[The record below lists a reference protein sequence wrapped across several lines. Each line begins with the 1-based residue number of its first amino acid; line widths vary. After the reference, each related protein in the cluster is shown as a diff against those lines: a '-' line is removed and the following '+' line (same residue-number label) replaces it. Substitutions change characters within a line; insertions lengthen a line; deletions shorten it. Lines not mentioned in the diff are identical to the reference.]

1 MLSPRSPSDWGQ
13 LSSEKE
19 DEASQKMAVKAWKAE
34 KSRMPSRIS
43 KQKAKVVA
51 YHEGGVVAT
60 ILHDQGHRHG
70 GRSELVFAWD
80 LLPLVIHTPVH
91 EGGCLPSR

>member
-19 DEASQKMAVKAWKAE
+19 DEASQKTAVKAWKAE

-60 ILHDQGHRHG
+60 ILSLECECGSAEQVPCP
-70 GRSELVFAWD
+70 LF
-80 LLPLVIHTPVH
+80 LLPAGVR
-91 EGGCLPSR
+91 G